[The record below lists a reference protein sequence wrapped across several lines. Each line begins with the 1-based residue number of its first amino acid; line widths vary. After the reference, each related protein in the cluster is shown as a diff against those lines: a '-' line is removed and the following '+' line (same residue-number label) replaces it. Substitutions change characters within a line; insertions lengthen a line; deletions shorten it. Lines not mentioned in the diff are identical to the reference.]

1 MQYIYLLQNIQIYVK
16 YEYKINIR
24 KYRNMYNK
32 LIYKK
37 RKKKERIFNH
47 NFIIMNIE
55 S

>member
-1 MQYIYLLQNIQIYVK
+1 MQYIYLLQNIEIYVK
-16 YEYKINIR
+16 YEYIR